1 MMHYSER
8 GRNWCGKYGHEIDD
22 ELVREHKDDC
32 VKENNGCGNC
42 VYVCYHIDQV
52 FQEGCARM
60 RGMELSKKQRKTL
73 ASLEKAFKR
82 CARDGIILF
91 ASDSLLAMTE
101 KKWGLFEIRDAT
113 EISNDPHVVDVDD
126 YGAIVDRGAP

>member
-1 MMHYSER
+1 
-8 GRNWCGKYGHEIDD
+8 
-22 ELVREHKDDC
+22 
-32 VKENNGCGNC
+32 
-42 VYVCYHIDQV
+42 
-52 FQEGCARM
+52 M

-101 KKWGLFEIRDAT
+101 KKWDLFEIKDAT